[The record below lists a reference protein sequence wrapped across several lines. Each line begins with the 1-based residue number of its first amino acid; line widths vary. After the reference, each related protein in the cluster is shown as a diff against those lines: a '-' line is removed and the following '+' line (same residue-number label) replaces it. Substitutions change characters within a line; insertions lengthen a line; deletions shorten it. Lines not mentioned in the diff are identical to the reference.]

1 MAFSSSSSSSSSSS
15 LLLLTL
21 ALFCLTL
28 AASGATAEM
37 TEERHANYYESLRGQ
52 KVIGVTP
59 RDATHLSVL
68 ESLGAVY
75 DFWLDP
81 RGVNNAAGIRLPEDR
96 VDEVVEK
103 LSEAGMEP
111 SIEVEDVEKLVRRQE
126 ESNEEGLEKRGVPLS
141 SSSVV
146 GRFARIN
153 DIYAWLD
160 EMAAKYPD
168 KASIFIAG
176 KSYQGRQLKGL
187 KIGSRDPKAKAI
199 WFHAG
204 IHAREWAAPA
214 ACIFII
220 DLLLNSQDPTVTRLV
235 SELTWYVVPVLNPDG
250 YEYSHT
256 TNRMWRKTLRP
267 QTYFCKGADPNRNW
281 DAHFGT
287 TGVSSSPCSDIYPG
301 PHAFSEP
308 EVRTT
313 AQTIFSLKDSIKA
326 YISFH
331 AFSQLWLMPW
341 GYTTKKCDDYDDL
354 YNLAKEATDKV
365 QATHGTHWRVG
376 PPSHILYAASGGSF
390 DWVKATAGV
399 KYAYALE
406 LRPDRMDPGFLLPA
420 NEIIPASEEAWAGVK
435 HIAEFLLR

>member
-1 MAFSSSSSSSSSSS
+1 MSFFLP
-15 LLLLTL
+15 LLCL
-21 ALFCLTL
+21 ALAS
-28 AASGATAEM
+28 AAATAE
-37 TEERHANYYESLRGQ
+37 TNERSEDYFQTLRGQ

-59 RDATHLSVL
+59 RESGHLTVL
-68 ESLGAVY
+68 DSLGAVY
-75 DFWLDP
+75 DFWLEP
-81 RGVNNAAGIRLPEDR
+81 RGVGNAAGIRLPEDR
-96 VDEVVEK
+96 VDEVMEK
-103 LSEAGMEP
+103 LSAAGMEP
-111 SIEVEDVEKLVRRQE
+111 TVEVHDVERLVRRQE
-126 ESNEEGLEKRGVPLS
+126 ESNAEPMEKRGVPLS
-141 SSSVV
+141 SSSSSSSSYSRRVV

-160 EMAAKYPD
+160 EMASRYPE
-168 KASIFIAG
+168 KASIFVAG
-176 KSYQGRQLKGL
+176 KSYQGRQLRGL

-220 DLLLNSQDPTVTRLV
+220 NLLLSSKDPSVTRLTD
-235 SELTWYVVPVLNPDG
+235 ELTWYVVPVLNPDG

-287 TGVSSSPCSDIYPG
+287 TGVSSNPCSDIYPG

-308 EVRTT
+308 EVRST
-313 AQTIFSLKDSIKA
+313 AQTILSLKDSIHA

-341 GYTTKKCDDYDDL
+341 GYTTDKCDDYDDL
-354 YNLAKEATDKV
+354 FSLAAEATKKV
-365 QATHGTHWRVG
+365 EQTHGTHWRVG

>member
-1 MAFSSSSSSSSSSS
+1 MV
-15 LLLLTL
+15 
-21 ALFCLTL
+21 
-28 AASGATAEM
+28 M
-37 TEERHANYYESLRGQ
+37 KH
-52 KVIGVTP
+52 
-59 RDATHLSVL
+59 
-68 ESLGAVY
+68 
-75 DFWLDP
+75 
-81 RGVNNAAGIRLPEDR
+81 
-96 VDEVVEK
+96 
-103 LSEAGMEP
+103 
-111 SIEVEDVEKLVRRQE
+111 
-126 ESNEEGLEKRGVPLS
+126 
-141 SSSVV
+141 
-146 GRFARIN
+146 
-153 DIYAWLD
+153 
-160 EMAAKYPD
+160 PD

-176 KSYQGRQLKGL
+176 KSYEGRQLKGL

-220 DLLLNSQDPTVTRLV
+220 NLLLTSSDPSVMRLV
-235 SELTWYVVPVLNPDG
+235 DDLTWYVVPVLNPDG

-256 TNRMWRKTLRP
+256 TNRMWRKTRRP
-267 QTYFCKGADPNRNW
+267 QNYFCTGADPNRNW

-287 TGVSSSPCSDIYPG
+287 TGVSSNECSDIYPG
-301 PHAFSEP
+301 PYAFSEV

-313 AQTIFSLKDSIKA
+313 AQTILSLKDSIHA

-341 GYTTKKCDDYDDL
+341 GYTKDKCDDYDDL
-354 YNLAKEATDKV
+354 YSLAAEATRKV
-365 QATHGTHWRVG
+365 EQTHNTNWRVG

-420 NEIIPASEEAWAGVK
+420 DQIIAASEEAWAGVK